1 MKKWMNPLRGLYT
14 GMSSVLNR
22 NGVLRAYIPRWIV
35 LALDLTLVV
44 TAYVIVLAVF
54 RIMVGYQAGPGV
66 ELRILLMLAVYTV
79 MELIFRIYRGTVR
92 YSGVSE
98 LARLFLF
105 VGASTLIGVGLMQLL
120 EPHYPSFAVS
130 PMWLFVHGSLTFL
143 LLFMLRIAVKYTF
156 YFFATAEL
164 PRKRVL
170 IYGCDAN
177 TLAMAQMLAADSN
190 AEYKPVGLIDN
201 ERTHKGM
208 RLGSI
213 PVFGLPETECAV
225 SSLMEKTRAEKIIFR
240 DEHLKEVPAE
250 LLDRLLATHVRLLVM
265 GHATDLKDRTKKARL
280 SVNEIRIEDL
290 LNREVIRTD
299 NSVVAEKHRD
309 RVVLVSGAAG
319 SIGSEVVMQ
328 VAHFNPKRLILLDMA
343 ESPLY
348 EIELK
353 VRRTFPDLDV
363 VIFIGDV
370 RNKLRMEQ
378 LFEEFSPEVVYHAA
392 AYKHVP
398 MMERYP
404 SEAIRINVMGT
415 RILADLAVKHNTRK
429 FVMVSTDKAV
439 NPTNV
444 MGASK
449 RIAEIYVQSLYL
461 SLAHLTAERKKR
473 TRFIT
478 TRFGNVLGSNGSVVP
493 LFKDQ
498 IAKGGPVTVTH
509 KDIIRYFMTIPEACK
524 LVLEA
529 GCMGRGGEI
538 FVFDM
543 GEPVKIYD
551 LAKRMIRLSGLTPG
565 QDIDIV
571 ETGLRPGE
579 KLFEELLNDKELTL
593 PTHND
598 KIKVA
603 KVREYDY
610 REVCEVVDSLVTLA
624 LDGNDF
630 EVVRQMKRIV
640 PEFKS
645 RNSRFEVLD
654 ENRTECETALHE
666 ITH

>member
-1 MKKWMNPLRGLYT
+1 MKKWANSLRNLCLEV
-14 GMSSVLNR
+14 SAVLNKH
-22 NGVLRAYIPRWIV
+22 GLHRAYIPRWIV
-35 LALDLTLVV
+35 FTLDLALVATAYAMVVMVFRAVVGEYPLSGMGHRALTLL
-44 TAYVIVLAVF
+44 TIF
-54 RIMVGYQAGPGV
+54 GG
-66 ELRILLMLAVYTV
+66 
-79 MELIFRIYRGTVR
+79 MELIFGINRGTVR
-92 YSGVSE
+92 HSGLGE
-98 LARLFLF
+98 MARLFLF
-105 VGASTLIGVGLMQLL
+105 VMSSSLVAMSTMHLLASYHEAFTISPIWLVMHGMF
-120 EPHYPSFAVS
+120 SFV
-130 PMWLFVHGSLTFL
+130 
-143 LLFMLRIAVKYTF
+143 LLFMLRIAVRYT
-156 YFFATAEL
+156 YFFLTAPEQS
-164 PRKRVL
+164 RERVL
-170 IYGCDAN
+170 IYGSDAT
-177 TLAMAQMLAADSN
+177 TLTMAQMLSADST
-190 AEYKPVGLIDN
+190 AQYRPVGLIDSDAL
-201 ERTHKGM
+201 HKGM

-213 PVFGLPETECAV
+213 PVFRVPETEQEV
-225 SSLMEKTRAEKIIFR
+225 TELMQKVRAEKIIFR
-240 DEHLKEVPAE
+240 DEQLKEVPSA
-250 LLDRLLATHVRLLVM
+250 LLDRLLDKKIPLLVM
-265 GHATDLKDRTKKARL
+265 GHATDLKDRNKKARL
-280 SVNEIRIEDL
+280 SVNQIRIEDL
-290 LNREVIRTD
+290 LNREVISTE

-328 VAHFNPKRLILLDMA
+328 VAQFQPKQLILLDMA

-353 VRRTFPDLDV
+353 VRRTYPDLNV

-370 RNKLRMEQ
+370 RNKLRMET
-378 LFEEFSPEVVYHAA
+378 LFETYAPEVVYHAA

-398 MMERYP
+398 MMENYP
-404 SEAIRINVMGT
+404 CEAIRINVMGS
-415 RILADLAVKHNTRK
+415 RIMADLAVKYNARK

-498 IAKGGPVTVTH
+498 IAKGGPVTLTH

-543 GEPVKIYD
+543 GEPVRIYD
-551 LAKRMIRLSGLTPG
+551 LAKRMIRLSGLTPNK
-565 QDIDIV
+565 DIHIV

-579 KLFEELLNDKELTL
+579 KLYEELLNDKELTL
-593 PTHND
+593 PTHHE

-603 KVREYDY
+603 KVRAYNY
-610 REVCEVVDSLVTLA
+610 QEVCDAVDKLIALAIDGDDYAVVH
-624 LDGNDF
+624 
-630 EVVRQMKRIV
+630 QMKRIV

-645 RNSRFEVLD
+645 RNSRFEKLD
-654 ENRTECETALHE
+654 EVLAESEALLSE
-666 ITH
+666 IMN